1 MHVHRQRTAIWAAA
15 LLLSLLGATQA
26 LAGPTAE
33 RRRGAVDGLW
43 YWQLPDAPSGTR
55 PIQSWSGAG
64 ATPDGTIFVAGMDHV
79 ANSVLYRL
87 PVGDAPAQRPGRT
100 LFYVGDARAAS
111 RSAGTWQA
119 GDVAEKFHTRPTWDG
134 SAVWVA
140 TLNDSTL
147 SDAYLRKNG
156 FRWYRHDRATDRLVD
171 RGLGAARGGLVAIT
185 VDRVARA
192 IYGSMLPTGE
202 LYRLDLATGVTRALG
217 RPDYH
222 RAYVYAGRALWVDRA
237 GRVYF
242 TAGNVSPGNG
252 APYDPAIFGHVHYW
266 DPRTGFGAR
275 PDWRLPAGNA
285 TDMVQCFPLT
295 GTCYLGDDR
304 GNLYRFDDASG
315 TTAACWTPLPR
326 ADIAGRV
333 RVLQVSADQ
342 RRAYLVATTSELFAV
357 ELATSRVVGR
367 VRLRDLDP
375 MLDRP
380 QFYGHD
386 AWDRNGRFYLAAFG
400 TVTASYNTLLVAI
413 DPIRLFRAIGRP
425 L

>member
-1 MHVHRQRTAIWAAA
+1 MVGYQGRAAGIVALLA
-15 LLLSLLGATQA
+15 LLLAAAQA

-43 YWQLPDAPSGTR
+43 YWQLPAAPSGTR
-55 PIQSWSGAG
+55 PIQSWSGPG
-64 ATPDGTIFVAGMDHV
+64 ATPDGTIFIAGMDHV
-79 ANSVLYRL
+79 TNSVLYRL
-87 PVGDAPAQRPGRT
+87 PVGDAPATRPGRT

-111 RSAGTWQA
+111 RSAGTWRA

-147 SDAYLRKNG
+147 SDAYLSKNG

-171 RGLGAARGGLVAIT
+171 RGLGAARGGLVAMT
-185 VDRVARA
+185 LDPVRRA
-192 IYGSMLPTGE
+192 IYGTMLPTGD
-202 LYRLDLATGVTRALG
+202 LYRLDLAAGTTQALG
-217 RPDYH
+217 RPAFA
-222 RAYVYAGRALWVDRA
+222 RPYVYAGRALWVDRA

-252 APYDPAIFGHVHYW
+252 APYDSTIFGHVHYW
-266 DPRTGFGAR
+266 DPATGFGER
-275 PDWRLPAGNA
+275 TDWPLPAGNA
-285 TDMVQCFPLT
+285 TDMVQCFPTT
-295 GTCYLGDDR
+295 GTCWLGDDR

-315 TTAACWTPLPR
+315 ATAARWAPLPR
-326 ADIAGRV
+326 AAVAGRI
-333 RVLQVSADQ
+333 RVMHVSADQ

-357 ELATSRVVGR
+357 ELATSRVVAR
-367 VRLRDLDP
+367 VRLGDLDP
-375 MLDRP
+375 MLSRP

-400 TVTASYNTLLVAI
+400 TLTASYDTLLVAI
-413 DPIRLFRAIGRP
+413 DPLRLFRAIGRP